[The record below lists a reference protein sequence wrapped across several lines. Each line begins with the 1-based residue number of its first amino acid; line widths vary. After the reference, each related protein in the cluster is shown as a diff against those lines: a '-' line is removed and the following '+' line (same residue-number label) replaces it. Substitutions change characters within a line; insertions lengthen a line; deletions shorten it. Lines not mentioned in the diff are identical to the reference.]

1 MTQQSDS
8 FVRYVILLR
17 KNEGKSLHEQLIR
30 EHVTYLRELDEK
42 GKLVLCGPFS
52 NYPGGMVIIKAASWE
67 EATEIA
73 ERDPFVSSGA
83 ESYELRVWNL
93 SCEENNHLGMG

>member
-1 MTQQSDS
+1 MTQQPDS
-8 FVRYVILLR
+8 FVRYVILLNM
-17 KNEGKSLHEQLIR
+17 NEGKSLNEQLIR
-30 EHVTYLRELDEK
+30 EHVAYLRDLDQK
-42 GKLVLCGPFS
+42 GQLVLCGPFS
-52 NYPGGMVIIKAASWE
+52 NYRGGMVIISASSLE

-83 ESYELRVWNL
+83 ESYELRVWSL